1 MRSGRWSIF
10 RRARLLS
17 LLKSSLPFKHW
28 SMDMLVKLAYAMKK
42 KVFDT
47 GNVIIQQG
55 DRIEHLWIIADGKVR
70 ISHNVI
76 PPSSIDTLRS
86 GGSNVRGRNRQPKQ
100 PITVDV
106 ADLFERDCI
115 GLIESMEE
123 STTTKKSERDAI
135 AMCTTE
141 MFFVP
146 LTFFKSFLAQD
157 AKTLAIIEQVVERRK
172 KWAYLRRDY
181 AIKFPNMSMK
191 LPRDVESMSLYA
203 ISSSS
208 VKHRGSSN
216 KSKSALPKQEEHI
229 SVKSTGRL
237 KADSLI
243 ERQSRAKTLE
253 LLSSEAGLSSS
264 TGTGNT

>member
-47 GNVIIQQG
+47 GSVIIQQG

-135 AMCTTE
+135 GATRNDIVSLLHTE
-141 MFFVP
+141 LWNPGFCLV
-146 LTFFKSFLAQD
+146 
-157 AKTLAIIEQVVERRK
+157 
-172 KWAYLRRDY
+172 
-181 AIKFPNMSMK
+181 
-191 LPRDVESMSLYA
+191 
-203 ISSSS
+203 
-208 VKHRGSSN
+208 GSSCC
-216 KSKSALPKQEEHI
+216 I
-229 SVKSTGRL
+229 FICVKSL
-237 KADSLI
+237 LLVLVLLI
-243 ERQSRAKTLE
+243 DRGIVSKKI
-253 LLSSEAGLSSS
+253 
-264 TGTGNT
+264 

>member
-1 MRSGRWSIF
+1 M
-10 RRARLLS
+10 
-17 LLKSSLPFKHW
+17 
-28 SMDMLVKLAYAMKK
+28 
-42 KVFDT
+42 
-47 GNVIIQQG
+47 
-55 DRIEHLWIIADGKVR
+55 
-70 ISHNVI
+70 
-76 PPSSIDTLRS
+76 
-86 GGSNVRGRNRQPKQ
+86 
-100 PITVDV
+100 DV

-146 LTFFKSFLAQD
+146 LTFFKTFLAQD

-208 VKHRGSSN
+208 ANWGSSK
-216 KSKSALPKQEEHI
+216 KSKSSSSSNQEEDV
-229 SVKSTGRL
+229 SAKSTGRL

-253 LLSSEAGLSSS
+253 LLSSEAGLSSLAQVQV
-264 TGTGNT
+264 THR